1 MERID
6 TVMLRVKSVPDVL
19 TREQM
24 NEFDNRD
31 LLDLR
36 KEIERRTVNQR
47 FSELNKQTLELTN
60 LVLVLTEKISSSK
73 RELRSVAG
81 FVVFHHISTSKPN
94 QLQDF
99 HI

>member
-73 RELRSVAG
+73 REGNELNTVS
-81 FVVFHHISTSKPN
+81 I
-94 QLQDF
+94 
-99 HI
+99 

>member
-24 NEFDNRD
+24 NEIDNRD

-60 LVLVLTEKISSSK
+60 LVLVLTEKISSS
-73 RELRSVAG
+73 
-81 FVVFHHISTSKPN
+81 N
-94 QLQDF
+94 
-99 HI
+99 